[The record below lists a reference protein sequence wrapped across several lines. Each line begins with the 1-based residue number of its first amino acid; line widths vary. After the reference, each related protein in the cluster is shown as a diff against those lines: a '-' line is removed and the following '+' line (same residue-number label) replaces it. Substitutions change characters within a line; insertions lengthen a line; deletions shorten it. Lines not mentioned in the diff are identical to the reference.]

1 MGEIK
6 DVEFPK
12 CVKQQNEDEKKIQC
26 MYRIYFNKILT
37 ITDVIRIGYPFKYNG
52 ILCIKKET

>member
-1 MGEIK
+1 
-6 DVEFPK
+6 
-12 CVKQQNEDEKKIQC
+12 

-52 ILCIKKET
+52 VLCIKKET